1 MNPKTVRTYCCLYR
15 DWNGLHMLST
25 CFTAKRWLISLYLP
39 QVPWLQGWAKSGPKV
54 GTIFQASSGRSD
66 KQQNSPIM
74 GPIFLPIPVDVFI
87 FNSHKNRHLDWQV
100 ICKFGHFING
110 VLGIAS
116 RGRYIYLPAICD
128 ILMMDQQE
136 KENSHYWTQA
146 CNQPNIAFPMIEIT
160 ISVWEPPSNQRWA
173 NYQVEW
179 ARRAPHTSTG
189 FFSDLRTTLQK
200 SSSRPVPA
208 YRPNHTT

>member
-1 MNPKTVRTYCCLYR
+1 MFHCKGVINILVLATSAMAPGMGKK
-15 DWNGLHMLST
+15 WS
-25 CFTAKRWLISLYLP
+25 
-39 QVPWLQGWAKSGPKV
+39 QGWDKV
-54 GTIFQASSGRSD
+54 GTKAQAEVISN
-66 KQQNSPIM
+66 KIHQLW
-74 GPIFLPIPVDVFI
+74 GPFFLPIPVDVFI

-116 RGRYIYLPAICD
+116 RGRYIYLPAMCD